1 MSIEEKIGDLFK
13 EEGLSEDSSENL
25 ESQESPLE
33 ELTEILFSEVPEPDL
48 ESPGL
53 ENSESELQ
61 TKEISIIEQ
70 AISGAFEE
78 LPNEDASDSKS
89 SEDIG
94 SNDSKQVSGIEKR
107 QFGRA
112 DLAEQKIELK
122 FSNQFQFA
130 RQYIDNISLGGL
142 FVRTKDKHKMGD
154 LLPISFNLPAKDE
167 LPEKPFQLM
176 GKVCR
181 VTDAG
186 VGLEFTNLDQETRKY
201 LEDYVRSV
209 LPKGVEVAA
218 KAKQSTIDRLAQIRE
233 DKKKQIRNSR
243 SRARNMA
250 ILAVLALTNLYL
262 ATESY
267 QQLKIHS
274 KATPSTIEVSG
285 KTIKLNEVRSL
296 QTDKTGKA
304 FFILESGNRVQIKDA
319 NELPYYLRQSL
330 QNLRNIQPA
339 KPIRR
344 SKNAG
349 TRVNI
354 HR

>member
-1 MSIEEKIGDLFK
+1 MSIEKKIGDLFK
-13 EEGLSEDSSENL
+13 EEGLSEAPSEQL
-25 ESQESPLE
+25 ESKESPLE
-33 ELTEILFSEVPEPDL
+33 ELTEILFSEVEEPDL
-48 ESPGL
+48 EKSHL
-53 ENSESELQ
+53 ENLESDPQAAEV
-61 TKEISIIEQ
+61 SPIEQ
-70 AISGAFEE
+70 AISGAFED
-78 LPNEDASDSKS
+78 LPNEDNVGPDNSDGKAA
-89 SEDIG
+89 
-94 SNDSKQVSGIEKR
+94 NDTKLISGIEKR

-112 DLAEQKIELK
+112 DVAEQKIELK

-209 LPKGVEVAA
+209 LPKGVDVAA

-233 DKKKQIRNSR
+233 DKKQQKRNSR
-243 SRARNMA
+243 TRARNMA
-250 ILAVLALTNLYL
+250 ILAILALTNLYL
-262 ATESY
+262 AQESY
-267 QQLKIHS
+267 QQLKVKS
-274 KATPSTIEVSG
+274 KATPTIIEVSG
-285 KTIKLNEVRSL
+285 ETIKLNEVRSV

-304 FFILESGNRVQIKDA
+304 FFILNSGKHVQIKDA

-349 TRVNI
+349 ARVNI